1 MNINSEN
8 SNTYDPQKVVP
19 IFAGKIHE
27 KGNENF
33 VESSNLG
40 IYYTWK
46 NIKKIISKYYIQVI
60 VSNIEFK
67 LGFKL
72 LGETHSVSD
81 FPDNFEYIIKKHKT
95 LTSNPPI
102 NVSFNKTENRVTFK
116 IKPGYFGFLWSE
128 NVQLLESNEK
138 KINKNRD
145 IPQLGGKVKHELRV
159 QIHELRVQMPPLED

>member
-46 NIKKIISKYYIQVI
+46 NKKNHIKILYSSY
-60 VSNIEFK
+60 
-67 LGFKL
+67 
-72 LGETHSVSD
+72 
-81 FPDNFEYIIKKHKT
+81 
-95 LTSNPPI
+95 
-102 NVSFNKTENRVTFK
+102 RV
-116 IKPGYFGFLWSE
+116 
-128 NVQLLESNEK
+128 
-138 KINKNRD
+138 
-145 IPQLGGKVKHELRV
+145 
-159 QIHELRVQMPPLED
+159 